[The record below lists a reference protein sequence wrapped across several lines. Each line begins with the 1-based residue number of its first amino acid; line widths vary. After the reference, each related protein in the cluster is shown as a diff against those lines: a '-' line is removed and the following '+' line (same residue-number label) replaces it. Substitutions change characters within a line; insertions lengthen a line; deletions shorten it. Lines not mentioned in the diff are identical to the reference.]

1 MGFTCINTE
10 IFGILFQKARMHTSA
25 GGAIAVARAKAR
37 KARGKWGWVHA
48 SATATTFVPR
58 T

>member
-1 MGFTCINTE
+1 MGYTCINTE

-25 GGAIAVARAKAR
+25 GGAIAVARAKAPKVR
-37 KARGKWGWVHA
+37 KKWGWVHA
-48 SATATTFVPR
+48 SAIGTTFVPR